1 MERPKNIKSAKAAT
15 PVRLVIIFH
24 LVGIIGLSIP
34 ETKPLFLMLVPYHL
48 LLMTLILF
56 FTHDQFGVRFLL
68 FFLLIFSIG
77 FAVEWAGVHTGQL
90 FGTYAYGPTLGFGVD
105 SIPLIMGVNWFLLV
119 YSVGVT
125 LQYSGIKHI
134 ALRIL
139 SGSLLL
145 VLLDVVIEPAA
156 IKFNYWHWANGVI
169 PVNNYICWFVLGAML
184 LLVFELFRFKKQ
196 SIVGVVLL
204 ISQFIFFIA
213 LLSEPVLSPK
223 VEPIKTAKPR

>member
-1 MERPKNIKSAKAAT
+1 MERPENIKSTKIT
-15 PVRLVIIFH
+15 QPVRLVIIFH
-24 LVGIIGLSIP
+24 LVGIIGLSIA

-48 LLMTLILF
+48 LLMMGILS
-56 FTHDQFGVRFLL
+56 FTHDRFDIRFAL
-68 FFLLIFSIG
+68 FFLLIFTAG

-90 FGTYAYGPTLGFGVD
+90 FGSYAYGPTLGFGVD
-105 SIPLIMGVNWFLLV
+105 DIPPIMGVNWFLLV

-125 LQYSGIKHI
+125 IQYSGIKHP
-134 ALRIL
+134 ALRVL
-139 SGSLLL
+139 LGALLL

-156 IKFNYWHWANGVI
+156 IKFNYWHWANGVV
-169 PVNNYICWFVLGAML
+169 PVNNYICWFVLGAVL

-213 LLSEPVLSPK
+213 LLSEPVLSPQA
-223 VEPIKTAKPR
+223 EPIKTVKPR

>member
-1 MERPKNIKSAKAAT
+1 MERPENIKSLKASI
-15 PVRLVIIFH
+15 PVRLVILFH

-34 ETKPLFLMLVPYHL
+34 QTKPLFLILVPYHL
-48 LLMTLILF
+48 LLMMGILF
-56 FTHDQFGVRFLL
+56 FSHDKFSSRFAL
-68 FFLLIFSIG
+68 FFVSIFSIG

-90 FGTYAYGPTLGFGVD
+90 FGSYAYGPTLGLGVD
-105 SIPLIMGVNWFLLV
+105 GIPLIMGVNWFLLV

-125 LQYSGIKHI
+125 LQYSGIKHL
-134 ALRIL
+134 ALRVL
-139 SGSLLL
+139 SGALIL

-156 IKFNYWHWANGVI
+156 VKFNYWHWAGGVA
-169 PVNNYICWFVLGAML
+169 PANNYICWFILGAAL

-196 SIVGVVLL
+196 SIVGMVLL

-223 VEPIKTAKPR
+223 AEPIKTIKPR

>member
-1 MERPKNIKSAKAAT
+1 MERPENIKSIKIT
-15 PVRLVIIFH
+15 QSVRLVIIFH
-24 LVGIIGLSIP
+24 LVGIIGLSIA

-48 LLMTLILF
+48 LLMMGILF
-56 FTHDQFGVRFLL
+56 FTHDRFDIRFAL
-68 FFLLIFSIG
+68 FFLLIFTAG

-90 FGTYAYGPTLGFGVD
+90 FGSYGYGPTLGFSVD
-105 SIPLIMGVNWFLLV
+105 DIPLIMGVNWFLLV

-125 LQYSGIKHI
+125 LQYSGIKHP
-134 ALRIL
+134 ALRVL
-139 SGSLLL
+139 LGALLL

-156 IKFNYWHWANGVI
+156 IKFNYWHWANGVV
-169 PVNNYICWFVLGAML
+169 PVNNYICWFVLSAIL
-184 LLVFELFRFKKQ
+184 LLMFELFRFKKQ

-223 VEPIKTAKPR
+223 AEPIKTVKPR